1 MEKVS
6 EKSSP
11 LYLVL
16 NIQSQFNYF
25 CWFYSIKMSVNACHV
40 GQGQWTR
47 SKVIKELKEVAFI
60 ATWYAVCGM
69 STTNKRELY
78 ESSYTIYHGNLKTK
92 VLGMAMQILPGRSD
106 HNSYFQNMWT
116 TSEFGGSTVLHSAFT
131 GRHIVAKDEIILPSY
146 DKCLHYASQKKSE
159 NGKPIIGKTV
169 YNRALKVNL
178 AMKKMYAI
186 WTQIVPDSGFASG
199 MTADDYLE
207 LTRC

>member
-1 MEKVS
+1 
-6 EKSSP
+6 
-11 LYLVL
+11 
-16 NIQSQFNYF
+16 
-25 CWFYSIKMSVNACHV
+25 
-40 GQGQWTR
+40 
-47 SKVIKELKEVAFI
+47 
-60 ATWYAVCGM
+60 
-69 STTNKRELY
+69 
-78 ESSYTIYHGNLKTK
+78 
-92 VLGMAMQILPGRSD
+92 MAMQILPGRSD

>member
-78 ESSYTIYHGNLKTK
+78 ESS
-92 VLGMAMQILPGRSD
+92 
-106 HNSYFQNMWT
+106 
-116 TSEFGGSTVLHSAFT
+116 
-131 GRHIVAKDEIILPSY
+131 
-146 DKCLHYASQKKSE
+146 
-159 NGKPIIGKTV
+159 
-169 YNRALKVNL
+169 
-178 AMKKMYAI
+178 
-186 WTQIVPDSGFASG
+186 
-199 MTADDYLE
+199 
-207 LTRC
+207 